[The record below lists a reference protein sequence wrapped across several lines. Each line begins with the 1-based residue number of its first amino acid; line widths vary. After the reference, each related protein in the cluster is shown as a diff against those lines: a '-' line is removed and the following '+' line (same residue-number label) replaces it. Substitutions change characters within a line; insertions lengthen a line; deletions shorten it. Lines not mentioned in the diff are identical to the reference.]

1 MSSENPVKKAAI
13 KLGEQEFRKAFGAGG
28 GSSAGAGAPAPGLG
42 AVANEGA
49 SSAADLARQVAGIM
63 LRAAIGIGEQVV
75 DAAGKLESVVGDQPA
90 AGSTYEPRADDT
102 TPREPV
108 ALMLPPV
115 SPGGATSKRFDVR
128 NASLATIDAMTVR
141 CDGLFARGGSRIP
154 GTRIRF
160 TPPTVDVA
168 PHGTAEVECTV
179 DVPAAA
185 TRGTYTGLIETDRT
199 GVQLLV
205 SLTVV

>member
-90 AGSTYEPRADDT
+90 LARTDVRSGAT
-102 TPREPV
+102 TLLTARGWGPV
-108 ALMLPPV
+108 NRPVVAPEGDRIVFLGQSSGRPLNAFRVPPA
-115 SPGGATSKRFDVR
+115 GGA
-128 NASLATIDAMTVR
+128 
-141 CDGLFARGGSRIP
+141 
-154 GTRIRF
+154 
-160 TPPTVDVA
+160 PTDLQPDPVDQYL
-168 PHGTAEVECTV
+168 
-179 DVPAAA
+179 DLDW
-185 TRGTYTGLIETDRT
+185 R
-199 GVQLLV
+199 
-205 SLTVV
+205 